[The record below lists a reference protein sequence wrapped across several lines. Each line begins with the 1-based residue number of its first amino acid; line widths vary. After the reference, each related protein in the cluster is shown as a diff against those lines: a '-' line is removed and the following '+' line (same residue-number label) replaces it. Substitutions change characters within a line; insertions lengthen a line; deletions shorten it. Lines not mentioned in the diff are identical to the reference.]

1 MRRGDHQTYRTMSE
15 VTIDI
20 LRSITD
26 EESRQIASLVAQLSS
41 KEIVPSRFND
51 VVQSP
56 NTQLFAARLDG
67 QIVGVLV
74 LAHYPTLTGRKAWI
88 EDVVVDN
95 AKRGAGIGRAL
106 VERAIAEAQAYGAAT
121 IDLTSN
127 PSREAAHRLYR
138 ACGFEERATTPFRL
152 KR

>member
-1 MRRGDHQTYRTMSE
+1 MSR
-15 VTIDI
+15 VTIEI
-20 LRSITD
+20 LHSISD
-26 EESRQIASLVAQLSS
+26 EERAQIATLVGQLTS
-41 KEIVPSRFND
+41 KSIEPSRFD
-51 VVQSP
+51 EVARS
-56 NTQLFAARLDG
+56 TDSQLLAARCNG
-67 QIVGVLV
+67 RIVGVTV
-74 LAHYPTLTGRKAWI
+74 LALYPTLTGRKAWI

-95 AKRGAGIGRAL
+95 AERGAGIGRAL
-106 VERAIAEAQAYGAAT
+106 VERAISEAQACGATT